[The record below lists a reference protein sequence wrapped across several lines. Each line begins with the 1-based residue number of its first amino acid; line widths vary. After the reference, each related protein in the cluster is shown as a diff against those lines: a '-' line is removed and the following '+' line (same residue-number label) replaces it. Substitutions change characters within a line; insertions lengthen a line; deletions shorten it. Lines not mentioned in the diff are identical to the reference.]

1 MKRRLLALLL
11 LLGLVG
17 ALAVGCTPK
26 EPAPP
31 VSEKQLGGKIVY
43 GMVGDPVIFNPILAT
58 DTPSGSINGRVYQ
71 GIVRSNDKLEMINNL
86 AESIDYSEDG
96 LTWTVKVREGVNW
109 HDGEPFTAED
119 VVFTYQTIMHPDY
132 TGVRKPNFNSVE
144 SVELTGEFEFQM
156 TLTRPDASLL
166 SKLDIGIIPKHIFG
180 EIEVKNLREHP
191 ANMEPIGTGPYKWGE
206 WAKGQYITLVANED
220 YWGEGPWI
228 EQVRFQF
235 FQDNQ
240 VVLSAFEAGE
250 IDYLGSI
257 PPDDVD
263 RVKEALEAGYNF
275 HEFPANGYT
284 YFGLMQT
291 HPILGDK
298 NVRQALAYG
307 LDRQQIVDTIY
318 NGRATVLNTN
328 MPPISWAFKE
338 GLNDYA
344 YNKEK
349 AIELLEAAGWTE
361 VGADGIRI
369 KDGERLSFSL
379 VTSSGNTQYE
389 AVLIVTEQ
397 QWKEIGVEVDVQ
409 YYEWSVLVEKYLDVG
424 EFEAYMLAWS
434 LGLDPDCYLFWHS
447 SAAYDEEGILQG
459 FNDCVYIND
468 RMDELLELGRETM
481 DQAERKEIYGEIQ
494 TMLNED
500 LPNLFMYTQNYTAG
514 MHKKFK
520 GVVFSPLGPI
530 FPELWYIEE

>member
-1 MKRRLLALLL
+1 MKRRLLVLLL
-11 LLGLVG
+11 VLGLVG

-26 EPAPP
+26 EPTPP
-31 VSEKQLGGKIVY
+31 VNQKQLQGEIVY
-43 GMVGDPVIFNPILAT
+43 GMVGDPVIFNPILST
-58 DTPSGSINGRVYQ
+58 DTPSGNINDRVYQ
-71 GIVRSNDKLEMINNL
+71 GIVRSNDKLEMVNNL

-96 LTWTVKVREGVNW
+96 LTWTVKIREGVKW
-109 HDGEPFTAED
+109 HDGEPFSAED

-132 TGVRKPNFNSVE
+132 TGVRKSNFNSVE
-144 SVELTGEFEFQM
+144 SVEVTSEFEFKM
-156 TLTRPDASLL
+156 NLKRPDASLL
-166 SKLDIGIIPKHIFG
+166 TKLNIGIIPKHIFG
-180 EIEVKNLREHP
+180 EIEVAKLREHP

-263 RVKEALEAGYNF
+263 RVKQALESGYNF
-275 HEFPANGYT
+275 YEFPANGYT

-291 HPILGDK
+291 HPILGDR

-328 MPPISWAFKE
+328 MPPISWAFKD

-349 AIELLEAAGWTE
+349 AIELLEASGWTK
-361 VGADGIRI
+361 VGADGIRV

-447 SAAYDEEGILQG
+447 SAAYDEQGILQG
-459 FNDCVYIND
+459 FNDVVYKNE

-481 DQAERKEIYGEIQ
+481 DQDARKEIYGEVQ

-514 MHKKFK
+514 MNKKFK
-520 GVVFSPLGPI
+520 GVTFSPLGPI